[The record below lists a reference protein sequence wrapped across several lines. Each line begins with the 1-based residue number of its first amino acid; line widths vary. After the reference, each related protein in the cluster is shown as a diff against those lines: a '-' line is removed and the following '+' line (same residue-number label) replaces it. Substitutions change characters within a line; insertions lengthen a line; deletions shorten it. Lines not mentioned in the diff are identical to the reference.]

1 MQQQFER
8 MNVVFN
14 EIRDWMDRQDAIIA
28 TLHEKCPQRVPNAR
42 RQERHAH
49 VNDSDDDHE
58 DEFKDEKDQ
67 ATLNN
72 EGRFVPRGERR
83 GRGF

>member
-1 MQQQFER
+1 M
-8 MNVVFN
+8 
-14 EIRDWMDRQDAIIA
+14 
-28 TLHEKCPQRVPNAR
+28 
-42 RQERHAH
+42 
-49 VNDSDDDHE
+49 NDSDDDHE